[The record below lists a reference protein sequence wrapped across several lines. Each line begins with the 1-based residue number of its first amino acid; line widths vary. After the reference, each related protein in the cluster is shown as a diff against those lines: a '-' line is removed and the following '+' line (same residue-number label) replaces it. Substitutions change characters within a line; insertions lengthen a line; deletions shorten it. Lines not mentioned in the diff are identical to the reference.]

1 MLKIIGTKLKIFSS
15 IVFISM
21 LLVSC
26 AATTFNH
33 ARSNANLVKDG
44 MTVQQAVSLIG
55 MPPTHETATTLE
67 WRSGHAQSYDATPD
81 GAISF
86 QVKDG
91 VIVGVPEG
99 GIFGSEARRRFVAAW
114 AEKRD
119 QEAANQRDQQRQ
131 AAEAE
136 AEAAR
141 KRSALLTEQDK
152 KLRAEAADEEAKA
165 RAEIAAEMQAAANAR
180 IACNVKST
188 CLKVFALAQIYIATE
203 TDQKIQVVT
212 DSVIQT
218 YNPTDIGHVGA
229 SIIKMPGRGDSAEVT
244 LTLSCKTGDY
254 REGQSLCRIKNTRL
268 YQGFK
273 PFIERQLVQ

>member
-1 MLKIIGTKLKIFSS
+1 MLKIVGIKLKIFLSL
-15 IVFISM
+15 VFISM
-21 LLVSC
+21 LLASC

-99 GIFGSEARRRFVAAW
+99 GIFGSEARRRFIAAW

-119 QEAANQRDQQRQ
+119 QEAANQMGQQQ
-131 AAEAE
+131 KAAEAE

-141 KRSALLTEQDK
+141 RRNALLEQQAEK
-152 KLRAEAADEEAKA
+152 ARAEAAAADAEA

-180 IACNVKST
+180 VACNVKST
-188 CLKVFALAQIYIATE
+188 CPKVFALAQIYIATE

-229 SIIKMPGRGDSAEVT
+229 SIIKMPGRGDNAEVT
-244 LTLSCKTGDY
+244 LSLSCKSGDY

-268 YQGFK
+268 YQGFR
-273 PFIERQLVQ
+273 PFIERRLVQ